1 MLWAQAELDILRN
14 SRATT
19 NVEFENVLGEHGL
32 EFDRTFRVLV
42 PWFVHYDFSRSPIEI
57 IQIIGDYFVQNRLCN
72 EYTLSL
78 YLTTQWKT
86 DRQTVINSTN
96 LNTYV
101 SSYRS
106 GLWKLYKSFFL
117 RPCHWDTNLALIN
130 YWGPERDDSTFFG
143 EGEMLNFTS
152 KQNHFGFDTIDK
164 EMHDTVWQ
172 GDFCGFPSDWN
183 STSQT
188 FDHVDGSH
196 E

>member
-1 MLWAQAELDILRN
+1 MKKGGGSVVNKGSGRPPKQSSDDFVYIHPRNLLRAQA

-78 YLTTQWKT
+78 YLSTQWKT

-101 SSYRS
+101 SAYRS
-106 GLWKLYKSFFL
+106 GLWRPYKLFFFTTVSLGYKS
-117 RPCHWDTNLALIN
+117 R
-130 YWGPERDDSTFFG
+130 
-143 EGEMLNFTS
+143 
-152 KQNHFGFDTIDK
+152 
-164 EMHDTVWQ
+164 
-172 GDFCGFPSDWN
+172 
-183 STSQT
+183 SQQLLGT
-188 FDHVDGSH
+188 RTR
-196 E
+196 